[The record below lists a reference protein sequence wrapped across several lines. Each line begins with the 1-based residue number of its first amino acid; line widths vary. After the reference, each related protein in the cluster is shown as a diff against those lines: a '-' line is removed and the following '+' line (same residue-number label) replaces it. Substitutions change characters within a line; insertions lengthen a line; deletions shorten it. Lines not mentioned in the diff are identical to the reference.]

1 MLSKN
6 WKQNRKRGEEL
17 GRMYWADTD
26 DKVRFTYNGLVREG
40 FVDYIWKWHST
51 FSGCFMTINFRDGM
65 EDVEYSSYKN
75 FSLNQVTI
83 SRLSKGV
90 HSMDFVTLGV
100 CIAALS
106 IMVQGGGNRKWIS
119 LMYFYRDLYFD
130 NCSK

>member
-26 DKVRFTYNGLVREG
+26 DKVRFTYNCLVREG

-65 EDVEYSSYKN
+65 EDVEDSSYKN
-75 FSLNQVTI
+75 FSLNQVENFEI
-83 SRLSKGV
+83 IKRG
-90 HSMDFVTLGV
+90 
-100 CIAALS
+100 A
-106 IMVQGGGNRKWIS
+106 
-119 LMYFYRDLYFD
+119 
-130 NCSK
+130 